1 VSGWLAWWRL
11 RFRPSASASVW
22 RRQAAIQRRTAGVLE
37 PLEHGGYLVLH
48 DATLPGWQDSL
59 DHLLVG
65 ATG

>member
-1 VSGWLAWWRL
+1 M
-11 RFRPSASASVW
+11 
-22 RRQAAIQRRTAGVLE
+22 QRRTAGVLE

-48 DATLPGWQDSL
+48 DVTLPGWQDSL